1 MKILTIL
8 GTRPE
13 IIRLSQVI
21 PLLDT
26 KCEQILVNTGQS
38 YDTNLSGVFFDELA
52 VREPD
57 YHIGARGSYVE
68 QIATILVELEKIINM
83 ERPDRFLVLGDT
95 NSSLGAITAKRQ
107 KVPVYHM
114 EAGNRCW
121 TDESPE
127 EVNRRVIDHSSDILL
142 PYTQRSR
149 ENLLREG
156 IHSSRIH
163 VIGNPIY
170 EVLEYYDPEI
180 KESTVLQTLGIPPRG
195 YFLVTLHREENV
207 DDLTKLTSL
216 LGALH
221 ALRKAFEVEIVIS
234 THPRTRER
242 LEALRGSN
250 WDTDEGFHWAEPF
263 GFFDFV
269 KLEVNAGCVLTDSG
283 TVQEECCI
291 KRVRNVVLRDHHE
304 RPEAIDCGSA
314 ILAGTSKEGI
324 VRAVKTA
331 MECPTLWDPPPEY
344 LNPFVSSTV
353 AKILLGH

>member
-21 PLLDT
+21 PLLDS
-26 KCEQILVNTGQS
+26 KCEQILVHTGQS
-38 YDTNLSGVFFDELA
+38 FDDNLSKVFFDELA
-52 VREPD
+52 VRGPD
-57 YHIGARGSYVE
+57 HYLGAKGTAVE
-68 QIATILVELEKIINM
+68 QIATIITGVANVIEDEK
-83 ERPDRFLVLGDT
+83 PDRFLVLGDT
-95 NSSLGAITAKRQ
+95 NSSLGAISAKRQ
-107 KVPVYHM
+107 RVPVYHL

-127 EVNRRVIDHSSDILL
+127 EVNRRVIDHSSDILM

-156 IHSSRIH
+156 IHGSRIH
-163 VIGNPIY
+163 VIGNPIF
-170 EVLEYYDPEI
+170 EVLEYYEPEI
-180 KESTVLQTLGIPPRG
+180 KDSSILGTLGVKPRG
-195 YFLVTLHREENV
+195 YFLVTIHREENV
-207 DDLTKLTSL
+207 DDLSKLTGL
-216 LGALH
+216 VGALH
-221 ALRKAFEVEIVIS
+221 ALRKAFQVEIVIS
-234 THPRTRER
+234 THPRTRGR

-250 WDTDEGFHWAEPF
+250 WDTDDGFHWAEPF

-269 KLEVNAGCVLTDSG
+269 KLELNAGCVLTDSG

-291 KRVRNVVLRDHHE
+291 KRIRNVVVRDHHE

-331 MECPTLWDPPPEY
+331 MECPTLWEPPFEY

-353 AKILLGH
+353 AKILLGR